1 MGVGY
6 QAGIPFSPGV
16 HPQIKIRKINT
27 PIENYLQLPHT
38 LSHNVFNMTRII
50 GADPRCRR
58 VRGFIGEGETAR
70 RTGLT
75 SISWGTRR
83 ECAAPVVRSAL
94 VGYNLSV
101 SRVEDANLNAMC
113 GKVGIC
119 LQKLA
124 T

>member
-6 QAGIPFSPGV
+6 QAGFPFSTGV
-16 HPQIKIRKINT
+16 HPQIKLRKVDT
-27 PIENYLQLPHT
+27 AIENYLQLPHT
-38 LSHNVFNMTRII
+38 LAHNVFNMATII

-58 VRGFIGEGETAR
+58 VKGFIGDGETAR
-70 RTGLT
+70 STGLP
-75 SISWGTRR
+75 SIPWGY
-83 ECAAPVVRSAL
+83 AAPVVRRPV
-94 VGYNLSV
+94 VGYNPSV
-101 SRVEDANLNAMC
+101 SWVEDANLNAMC